1 MGGVND
7 DEIPALAELARDG
20 AFDVR
25 FIELMPIGECADWD
39 RKRFIPA
46 ERVLEV
52 LPKAQRVPS
61 DGVAELWRPEGW
73 RGTVGLIRP
82 LSHRFCADCDR
93 IRITPDGMLK
103 PCLHSAREIPLRGKH
118 GEALVCAIAEGI
130 GGKPKEHHIT
140 DGRTSDSLRGMNRI
154 GASRLWDMEV
164 KGSTT
169 KLLYTLQSRH
179 SLFAGKALL
188 GTGEVLLMVT
198 LEMAVSILLGRVQ
211 GYTEA
216 FPAGP
221 FVYTGICTLAVDVML
236 FFSELLL
243 MLIFD
248 NPLPA
253 LCVGIVG
260 ALIGLFSAFMPPL
273 VSYFVPWGYFV
284 PLSCYEVSY
293 WDQATHTVTY
303 GLRTYS
309 WGLLAFTVVLAA
321 ALFAAAWR
329 MMRDKEV

>member
-1 MGGVND
+1 MTAFFTELQKARRRHD
-7 DEIPALAELARDG
+7 LLICLAVPVVVYLWAGAAAPTGADELAN
-20 AFDVR
+20 AYSALLFALPVLNA
-25 FIELMPIGECADWD
+25 ILMPIVMA
-39 RKRFIPA
+39 
-46 ERVLEV
+46 
-52 LPKAQRVPS
+52 
-61 DGVAELWRPEGW
+61 
-73 RGTVGLIRP
+73 LI
-82 LSHRFCADCDR
+82 
-93 IRITPDGMLK
+93 
-103 PCLHSAREIPLRGKH
+103 
-118 GEALVCAIAEGI
+118 
-130 GGKPKEHHIT
+130 
-140 DGRTSDSLRGMNRI
+140 
-154 GASRLWDMEV
+154 ASRLWDMEV

-169 KLLYTLQSRH
+169 KLLYTLQSRR

-216 FPAGP
+216 FPAEP

-253 LCVGIVG
+253 LCVCIV
-260 ALIGLFSAFMPPL
+260 
-273 VSYFVPWGYFV
+273 GYFV

-303 GLRTYS
+303 GLRPYS

>member
-1 MGGVND
+1 
-7 DEIPALAELARDG
+7 
-20 AFDVR
+20 
-25 FIELMPIGECADWD
+25 MPIVMA
-39 RKRFIPA
+39 
-46 ERVLEV
+46 
-52 LPKAQRVPS
+52 
-61 DGVAELWRPEGW
+61 
-73 RGTVGLIRP
+73 LI
-82 LSHRFCADCDR
+82 
-93 IRITPDGMLK
+93 
-103 PCLHSAREIPLRGKH
+103 
-118 GEALVCAIAEGI
+118 
-130 GGKPKEHHIT
+130 
-140 DGRTSDSLRGMNRI
+140 
-154 GASRLWDMEV
+154 ASRLWDMEV
-164 KGSTT
+164 KWSTT
-169 KLLYTLQSRH
+169 KLLYTLQSRR

-303 GLRTYS
+303 GLRPYS

>member
-1 MGGVND
+1 
-7 DEIPALAELARDG
+7 
-20 AFDVR
+20 
-25 FIELMPIGECADWD
+25 
-39 RKRFIPA
+39 
-46 ERVLEV
+46 
-52 LPKAQRVPS
+52 
-61 DGVAELWRPEGW
+61 
-73 RGTVGLIRP
+73 
-82 LSHRFCADCDR
+82 
-93 IRITPDGMLK
+93 
-103 PCLHSAREIPLRGKH
+103 
-118 GEALVCAIAEGI
+118 
-130 GGKPKEHHIT
+130 
-140 DGRTSDSLRGMNRI
+140 
-154 GASRLWDMEV
+154 
-164 KGSTT
+164 
-169 KLLYTLQSRH
+169 
-179 SLFAGKALL
+179 
-188 GTGEVLLMVT
+188 MVT

-216 FPAGP
+216 FPAEP

-303 GLRTYS
+303 GLRPYN

>member
-1 MGGVND
+1 MGK
-7 DEIPALAELARDG
+7 ALHAELQKARRRHDLLICLAVPVVVYLWAGAQAPTGADELANAYSALFVRAARSERHFNAHCDG
-20 AFDVR
+20 T
-25 FIELMPIGECADWD
+25 D
-39 RKRFIPA
+39 RQPP
-46 ERVLEV
+46 V
-52 LPKAQRVPS
+52 
-61 DGVAELWRPEGW
+61 
-73 RGTVGLIRP
+73 
-82 LSHRFCADCDR
+82 
-93 IRITPDGMLK
+93 
-103 PCLHSAREIPLRGKH
+103 
-118 GEALVCAIAEGI
+118 
-130 GGKPKEHHIT
+130 
-140 DGRTSDSLRGMNRI
+140 
-154 GASRLWDMEV
+154 DMEV

-169 KLLYTLQSRH
+169 KLLYTLQSRR

-211 GYTEA
+211 GYTETL
-216 FPAGP
+216 PAGP

-284 PLSCYEVSY
+284 PLSCYEIAL
-293 WDQATHTVTY
+293 WDRATHTVTY
-303 GLRTYS
+303 GLRPYS

>member
-73 RGTVGLIRP
+73 KGTVGLIRP

-154 GASRLWDMEV
+154 G
-164 KGSTT
+164 G
-169 KLLYTLQSRH
+169 
-179 SLFAGKALL
+179 
-188 GTGEVLLMVT
+188 
-198 LEMAVSILLGRVQ
+198 
-211 GYTEA
+211 
-216 FPAGP
+216 
-221 FVYTGICTLAVDVML
+221 
-236 FFSELLL
+236 
-243 MLIFD
+243 
-248 NPLPA
+248 
-253 LCVGIVG
+253 
-260 ALIGLFSAFMPPL
+260 
-273 VSYFVPWGYFV
+273 
-284 PLSCYEVSY
+284 
-293 WDQATHTVTY
+293 
-303 GLRTYS
+303 
-309 WGLLAFTVVLAA
+309 
-321 ALFAAAWR
+321 
-329 MMRDKEV
+329 

>member
-1 MGGVND
+1 MGK
-7 DEIPALAELARDG
+7 ALHAELQKARRRHDLLICLAVPVVVYLWAG
-20 AFDVR
+20 AEAPTGADELANAYSALLFALPVLNA
-25 FIELMPIGECADWD
+25 ILMPIVMA
-39 RKRFIPA
+39 
-46 ERVLEV
+46 
-52 LPKAQRVPS
+52 
-61 DGVAELWRPEGW
+61 
-73 RGTVGLIRP
+73 LI
-82 LSHRFCADCDR
+82 
-93 IRITPDGMLK
+93 
-103 PCLHSAREIPLRGKH
+103 
-118 GEALVCAIAEGI
+118 
-130 GGKPKEHHIT
+130 
-140 DGRTSDSLRGMNRI
+140 
-154 GASRLWDMEV
+154 ASRLWDMEV

-169 KLLYTLQSRH
+169 KLLYTLQSRR
-179 SLFAGKALL
+179 SLFA
-188 GTGEVLLMVT
+188 
-198 LEMAVSILLGRVQ
+198 Q

-216 FPAGP
+216 FPAEP

-303 GLRTYS
+303 GLRPYN

>member
-1 MGGVND
+1 MGK
-7 DEIPALAELARDG
+7 ALHAELQKARRRHDLLICLAVPVVVYLWAG
-20 AFDVR
+20 AAAPTGADELANAYSALLFALPVLNA
-25 FIELMPIGECADWD
+25 ILMPIVMA
-39 RKRFIPA
+39 
-46 ERVLEV
+46 
-52 LPKAQRVPS
+52 
-61 DGVAELWRPEGW
+61 
-73 RGTVGLIRP
+73 LI
-82 LSHRFCADCDR
+82 
-93 IRITPDGMLK
+93 
-103 PCLHSAREIPLRGKH
+103 
-118 GEALVCAIAEGI
+118 
-130 GGKPKEHHIT
+130 
-140 DGRTSDSLRGMNRI
+140 
-154 GASRLWDMEV
+154 ASRLWDMEV

-169 KLLYTLQSRH
+169 KLLYTLQSRR

-198 LEMAVSILLGRVQ
+198 LDMAVSILLGRVQ

-216 FPAGP
+216 FPAEP

-303 GLRTYS
+303 GLRPYS

>member
-1 MGGVND
+1 
-7 DEIPALAELARDG
+7 
-20 AFDVR
+20 
-25 FIELMPIGECADWD
+25 
-39 RKRFIPA
+39 
-46 ERVLEV
+46 
-52 LPKAQRVPS
+52 
-61 DGVAELWRPEGW
+61 
-73 RGTVGLIRP
+73 
-82 LSHRFCADCDR
+82 
-93 IRITPDGMLK
+93 
-103 PCLHSAREIPLRGKH
+103 
-118 GEALVCAIAEGI
+118 
-130 GGKPKEHHIT
+130 
-140 DGRTSDSLRGMNRI
+140 
-154 GASRLWDMEV
+154 MEV

-169 KLLYTLQSRH
+169 KLLYTLQSRR

-211 GYTEA
+211 GYTETL
-216 FPAGP
+216 PAGP

-284 PLSCYEVSY
+284 PLSCYEIAL
-293 WDQATHTVTY
+293 WDRATRTVTY
-303 GLRTYS
+303 GLRPYS

>member
-1 MGGVND
+1 MSK
-7 DEIPALAELARDG
+7 ALHAELQKARRRHDLLICLAVPVVVYLWAG
-20 AFDVR
+20 AAVPTGADELANAYSALLFALPVLNA
-25 FIELMPIGECADWD
+25 ILMPIVMA
-39 RKRFIPA
+39 
-46 ERVLEV
+46 
-52 LPKAQRVPS
+52 
-61 DGVAELWRPEGW
+61 
-73 RGTVGLIRP
+73 LI
-82 LSHRFCADCDR
+82 
-93 IRITPDGMLK
+93 
-103 PCLHSAREIPLRGKH
+103 
-118 GEALVCAIAEGI
+118 
-130 GGKPKEHHIT
+130 
-140 DGRTSDSLRGMNRI
+140 
-154 GASRLWDMEV
+154 ASRLWDMEV
-164 KGSTT
+164 KGNTA
-169 KLLYTLQSRH
+169 KLLYTLQSRR

-198 LEMAVSILLGRVQ
+198 LEMAVS
-211 GYTEA
+211 
-216 FPAGP
+216 FPTGP

-303 GLRTYS
+303 GLRPYS

>member
-1 MGGVND
+1 MSK
-7 DEIPALAELARDG
+7 ALHAELQKARRRHDLLICLAVPVVVYLWAG
-20 AFDVR
+20 AQAPTGADELANAYSALLFALPVLNA
-25 FIELMPIGECADWD
+25 ILMPIVMA
-39 RKRFIPA
+39 
-46 ERVLEV
+46 
-52 LPKAQRVPS
+52 
-61 DGVAELWRPEGW
+61 
-73 RGTVGLIRP
+73 LI
-82 LSHRFCADCDR
+82 
-93 IRITPDGMLK
+93 
-103 PCLHSAREIPLRGKH
+103 
-118 GEALVCAIAEGI
+118 
-130 GGKPKEHHIT
+130 
-140 DGRTSDSLRGMNRI
+140 
-154 GASRLWDMEV
+154 ASRLWDMEV
-164 KGSTT
+164 KGNTA
-169 KLLYTLQSRH
+169 KLLYTLQSRR

-216 FPAGP
+216 FPAEAFPAEP

-293 WDQATHTVTY
+293 WDQATSTVIY
-303 GLRTYS
+303 GPRPYS

>member
-1 MGGVND
+1 MGK
-7 DEIPALAELARDG
+7 ALHAELQKARRRHDLLICLAVPVVVYLWAG
-20 AFDVR
+20 AEAPTGADELANAYSALLFALPVLNA
-25 FIELMPIGECADWD
+25 ILMPIVMA
-39 RKRFIPA
+39 
-46 ERVLEV
+46 
-52 LPKAQRVPS
+52 
-61 DGVAELWRPEGW
+61 
-73 RGTVGLIRP
+73 LI
-82 LSHRFCADCDR
+82 
-93 IRITPDGMLK
+93 
-103 PCLHSAREIPLRGKH
+103 
-118 GEALVCAIAEGI
+118 
-130 GGKPKEHHIT
+130 
-140 DGRTSDSLRGMNRI
+140 
-154 GASRLWDMEV
+154 ASRLWDMEV
-164 KGSTT
+164 KGNTA
-169 KLLYTLQSRH
+169 KLLYTLQSRR

-260 ALIGLFSAFMPPL
+260 ALIGPL

-284 PLSCYEVSY
+284 PLSCYEIAL
-293 WDQATHTVTY
+293 WDRATRTVTY
-303 GLRTYS
+303 GLRPYN

-321 ALFAAAWR
+321 VLFAAAWR

>member
-1 MGGVND
+1 MGK
-7 DEIPALAELARDG
+7 ALHAELQKARRRHDLLICLAVPVVVYLWAG
-20 AFDVR
+20 AEAPTDADELANAYSALLFALPVLNA
-25 FIELMPIGECADWD
+25 ILMPIVMA
-39 RKRFIPA
+39 
-46 ERVLEV
+46 
-52 LPKAQRVPS
+52 
-61 DGVAELWRPEGW
+61 
-73 RGTVGLIRP
+73 LI
-82 LSHRFCADCDR
+82 
-93 IRITPDGMLK
+93 
-103 PCLHSAREIPLRGKH
+103 
-118 GEALVCAIAEGI
+118 
-130 GGKPKEHHIT
+130 
-140 DGRTSDSLRGMNRI
+140 
-154 GASRLWDMEV
+154 ASRLWDMEV

-169 KLLYTLQSRH
+169 KLLYTLQSRR

-216 FPAGP
+216 FPAEP

-236 FFSELLL
+236 FFSE
-243 MLIFD
+243 
-248 NPLPA
+248 

-303 GLRTYS
+303 GLRPYS

>member
-1 MGGVND
+1 MGK
-7 DEIPALAELARDG
+7 ALHAELQKARRRHDLLICLAVPVVVYLWAG
-20 AFDVR
+20 AQAPTGADELANAYSALLYALPLLNA
-25 FIELMPIGECADWD
+25 ILMPIVMA
-39 RKRFIPA
+39 
-46 ERVLEV
+46 
-52 LPKAQRVPS
+52 
-61 DGVAELWRPEGW
+61 
-73 RGTVGLIRP
+73 LI
-82 LSHRFCADCDR
+82 
-93 IRITPDGMLK
+93 
-103 PCLHSAREIPLRGKH
+103 
-118 GEALVCAIAEGI
+118 
-130 GGKPKEHHIT
+130 
-140 DGRTSDSLRGMNRI
+140 
-154 GASRLWDMEV
+154 ASRLWDMEV

-169 KLLYTLQSRH
+169 KLLYTLQSRR

-198 LEMAVSILLGRVQ
+198 LEMAVFILLGRVQ
-211 GYTEA
+211 GYTET

-248 NPLPA
+248 NPLPT

-284 PLSCYEVSY
+284 PLSCYEVAL
-293 WDQATHTVTY
+293 WDRATRTVTY
-303 GLRTYS
+303 GLRPYS

-321 ALFAAAWR
+321 VLFAAAWR

>member
-1 MGGVND
+1 MGK
-7 DEIPALAELARDG
+7 ALHAELQKARRRHDLLICLGRAGGRVSLGRGAGPHRRGRAGQRLQRAFVRAARSERHFNAHCDG
-20 AFDVR
+20 T
-25 FIELMPIGECADWD
+25 D
-39 RKRFIPA
+39 RQP
-46 ERVLEV
+46 
-52 LPKAQRVPS
+52 P
-61 DGVAELWRPEGW
+61 
-73 RGTVGLIRP
+73 VG
-82 LSHRFCADCDR
+82 
-93 IRITPDGMLK
+93 
-103 PCLHSAREIPLRGKH
+103 H
-118 GEALVCAIAEGI
+118 GGQ
-130 GGKPKEHHIT
+130 GQHHKT
-140 DGRTSDSLRGMNRI
+140 CCT
-154 GASRLWDMEV
+154 
-164 KGSTT
+164 
-169 KLLYTLQSRH
+169 TLQSRR

-216 FPAGP
+216 LPAGP

-284 PLSCYEVSY
+284 PLSCYEIAL
-293 WDQATHTVTY
+293 WDRATHTVTY
-303 GLRTYS
+303 GLLPYN

>member
-1 MGGVND
+1 MGK
-7 DEIPALAELARDG
+7 ALHAELQKARRHDLLICLAVPVVVYLWAG
-20 AFDVR
+20 AAAPTGADELANAYSALLFALPVLNA
-25 FIELMPIGECADWD
+25 ILMPIVMA
-39 RKRFIPA
+39 
-46 ERVLEV
+46 
-52 LPKAQRVPS
+52 
-61 DGVAELWRPEGW
+61 
-73 RGTVGLIRP
+73 LI
-82 LSHRFCADCDR
+82 
-93 IRITPDGMLK
+93 
-103 PCLHSAREIPLRGKH
+103 
-118 GEALVCAIAEGI
+118 
-130 GGKPKEHHIT
+130 
-140 DGRTSDSLRGMNRI
+140 
-154 GASRLWDMEV
+154 ASRLWDMEV

-169 KLLYTLQSRH
+169 KLLYTLQSRR

-284 PLSCYEVSY
+284 PLSCYEVAL

-303 GLRTYS
+303 GLRPYS
-309 WGLLAFTVVLAA
+309 WGLLVFTVVLAA
-321 ALFAAAWR
+321 VLFAAAWR